1 MFSSAL
7 TRLEARL
14 GETFAQLVRGLG
26 AYGSAEFASRLVR
39 LLTTIVIA
47 RRLAPDIVGEAAL
60 ALSVFEL
67 VRVLERTGTGQQIVR
82 ASPAALA
89 ATCNT
94 IQRFYLGWTGLLIM
108 VQLIVALAL
117 GSLFGR
123 PLAGMMLASL
133 ALVYPFMAFGHVQLF
148 LAMRAGEVGKL
159 ARIGATQSIA
169 DQLLTTVMLL
179 QWASPWS
186 IVLPKLLT
194 APIWLIQTRRAA
206 HWRPDPAAGLLPLR
220 EVLRYAGSVLLA
232 DGLTALRTQGD
243 NLIVAAALGTRA
255 LGTYFFA
262 FNAGIGI
269 LSSLIGAFGSVIFP
283 MLCRAD
289 PGPARRAVLRRAGLG
304 GLGLFIPLIA
314 LQALGAP
321 WYVPLVFGR
330 HWAFA
335 APYIAMMCLAGVP
348 LVINQLATS
357 WLRAEGR
364 VGTDA
369 MISATTCVMAL
380 GGLAIGVQSGRIDLA
395 ITGLVA
401 GQTLA
406 AAWFAGRV
414 LLPALRNQARSAVLT
429 AGGAHG

>member
-1 MFSSAL
+1 MLSTAL
-7 TRLEARL
+7 QRLEARL
-14 GETFAQLVRGLG
+14 GEHFAQLVRGLG
-26 AYGSAEFASRLVR
+26 AYGSAEFLSRLVR
-39 LLTTIVIA
+39 LATTVVIA

-60 ALSVFEL
+60 ALSVFER

-82 ASPAALA
+82 APADRLA

-94 IQRFYLGWTGLLIM
+94 IQRFYLVWTGLLIV
-108 VQLIVALAL
+108 VQLLVALIL
-117 GSLFGR
+117 GTVFAR
-123 PLAGMMLASL
+123 PLAGMMLACL

-148 LAMRAGEVGKL
+148 LAMRAGHVGRL
-159 ARIGATQSIA
+159 ARINATQSIA
-169 DQLLTTVMLL
+169 DQLLTAAMLL

-206 HWRPDPAAGLLPLR
+206 KWQSDPAAGMLPLA
-220 EVLRYAGSVLLA
+220 EVLRYAGSVLVA

-283 MLCRAD
+283 MFCRAV
-289 PGPARRAVLRRAGLG
+289 PGGPRRAVLRRAGLG
-304 GLGLFIPLIA
+304 GLMLFVPLIA

-321 WYVPLVFGR
+321 WYVPLVFGAR
-330 HWAFA
+330 WAFA
-335 APYIAMMCLAGVP
+335 APYIATMCLAGVP
-348 LVINQLATS
+348 LMLNQLATS

-369 MISATTCVMAL
+369 MISATTCVTAL

-395 ITGLVA
+395 IIGLVV

-406 AAWFAGRV
+406 AAWFAVRV
-414 LLPALRNQARSAVLT
+414 LLPALRGVPAALEP
-429 AGGAHG
+429 AHG